1 MKDMLKIIYIYI
13 YIYLYCEREREKE
26 RENTI
31 VNLILNNIV
40 INK

>member
-13 YIYLYCEREREKE
+13 YIYIVRERERERE

>member
-13 YIYLYCEREREKE
+13 YIYIVREREKE
-26 RENTI
+26 RESTI

>member
-13 YIYLYCEREREKE
+13 YIYIVREREKE